1 MWESITSLQPFTVC
15 VFYADALR
23 RKSFKLFPPTMAY
36 DLETVGVYL
45 APTEANTPLIVE
57 MSSVIKVFR
66 QLRPTLEA
74 MRAGH
79 QELRIGQIKRC
90 AFILGA

>member
-1 MWESITSLQPFTVC
+1 MEG
-15 VFYADALR
+15 ALR
-23 RKSFKLFPPTMAY
+23 PKNFKLFPQTMAY

-45 APTEANTPLIVE
+45 APTEANMPPAVE

-79 QELRIGQIKRC
+79 QELRIGQIQRR
-90 AFILGA
+90 AFIPGYRPPA